1 MVVAW
6 IFLFSLFFF
15 LLFLSSRMLLF
26 LSDACW
32 CLGLCLGLC
41 LELCSMT
48 MDGWHWFGMW
58 PWGWTTHL
66 FSLRGCVPT
75 RSSIRH
81 ASQQQLVH
89 VVVRARVGV
98 VDDLDPN
105 PRACSQRKVRRVQ
118 PCERRWKTTWK
129 ERMYTKAWDTS
140 HTCHVH
146 REDHEWDGRR
156 RDGTRQRQQDV
167 VVDVRGSKLT
177 W

>member
-1 MVVAW
+1 MDRGRIHISPRRALAPPTHAHPFVVVAW

-15 LLFLSSRMLLF
+15 LLFLSSRMFLS

-48 MDGWHWFGMW
+48 MDGWHWFGVW
-58 PWGWTTHL
+58 PWGWTTL
-66 FSLRGCVPT
+66 LSSPLLSSLRGCVPPT

-98 VDDLDPN
+98 VVDLDPN

-118 PCERRWKTTWK
+118 PCERRWKTTW
-129 ERMYTKAWDTS
+129 EEPTHTKA
-140 HTCHVH
+140 
-146 REDHEWDGRR
+146 
-156 RDGTRQRQQDV
+156 
-167 VVDVRGSKLT
+167 
-177 W
+177 